1 MLTWILSIVLT
12 LIAIFWGVKLTLDI
26 ISDPYLI
33 RYYYIYFIIIFVAL
47 LIAFKREKLIFNS
60 KHFQR
65 RVKSKIRE
73 ITCILE
79 KDKLVYKY
87 DVITKT
93 ILPEEIYKVIE
104 ENDTVYIVSVN
115 KTILLIIPNS
125 AFKDIS
131 QKNEFVKK
139 VKEFK
144 S

>member
-1 MLTWILSIVLT
+1 MSSM
-12 LIAIFWGVKLTLDI
+12 AIFWGLKLTLDI
-26 ISDPYLI
+26 ISEPYLI

-47 LIAFKREKLIFNS
+47 LIVFKREKLIFNN
-60 KHFQR
+60 KHFQK
-65 RVKSKIRE
+65 RVESKIRE

-87 DVITKT
+87 DTTTK
-93 ILPEEIYKVIE
+93 IIVPEDIYKVIE
-104 ENDTVYIVSVN
+104 ENDTVYIVSLN

-139 VKEFK
+139 IREFN

>member
-1 MLTWILSIVLT
+1 MTS
-12 LIAIFWGVKLTLDI
+12 IAILLGIKLTLDI

-33 RYYYIYFIIIFVAL
+33 RYYYIYFIIIFIVL
-47 LIAFKREKLIFNS
+47 LILIKREKIIFNS

-65 RVKSKIRE
+65 RVKSKVRE

-104 ENDTVYIVSVN
+104 ANDTVYIVSIN
-115 KTILLIIPNS
+115 KEILLIIPNS
-125 AFKDIS
+125 TFKDIS

-139 VKEFK
+139 VKEFN

>member
-1 MLTWILSIVLT
+1 M
-12 LIAIFWGVKLTLDI
+12 AIFWGLKLTLDI
-26 ISDPYLI
+26 ISEPYLI

-47 LIAFKREKLIFNS
+47 LIVFKREKLIFNN
-60 KHFQR
+60 KHFQK
-65 RVKSKIRE
+65 RVESKIRE
-73 ITCILE
+73 IKCILE

-87 DVITKT
+87 DTTTK
-93 ILPEEIYKVIE
+93 IIVPEDIYKVIE
-104 ENDTVYIVSVN
+104 ENDTVYIVSLN

-139 VKEFK
+139 IREFN

>member
-1 MLTWILSIVLT
+1 MGI
-12 LIAIFWGVKLTLDI
+12 KLTLDI
-26 ISDPYLI
+26 ISYPYLI
-33 RYYYIYFIIIFVAL
+33 RYYYIYFIIIFIVL
-47 LIAFKREKLIFNS
+47 LILIKRENLIFNS

-73 ITCILE
+73 IICILE
-79 KDKLVYKY
+79 RDKLVYKY
-87 DVITKT
+87 DVITTT
-93 ILPEEIYKVIE
+93 ILSEEIYKVIE

-139 VKEFK
+139 VKEFN

>member
-1 MLTWILSIVLT
+1 M
-12 LIAIFWGVKLTLDI
+12 
-26 ISDPYLI
+26 
-33 RYYYIYFIIIFVAL
+33 
-47 LIAFKREKLIFNS
+47 FKREKLIFNN
-60 KHFQR
+60 KHFQK
-65 RVKSKIRE
+65 RVESKIRE

-87 DVITKT
+87 DTTTK
-93 ILPEEIYKVIE
+93 IIVPEDIYKVIE
-104 ENDTVYIVSVN
+104 ENDTVYIVSLN

-139 VKEFK
+139 IREFN

>member
-1 MLTWILSIVLT
+1 M
-12 LIAIFWGVKLTLDI
+12 AIFWGLKLTLDI
-26 ISDPYLI
+26 ISEPYLI

-47 LIAFKREKLIFNS
+47 LIVFKREKLIFNN
-60 KHFQR
+60 KHFQK
-65 RVKSKIRE
+65 RVESKIRE

-87 DVITKT
+87 DTTTK
-93 ILPEEIYKVIE
+93 IIVPEDIYKVIE
-104 ENDTVYIVSVN
+104 ENDTVYIVSLN

-131 QKNEFVKK
+131 QKNEFVKTI
-139 VKEFK
+139 KEFN

>member
-1 MLTWILSIVLT
+1 M
-12 LIAIFWGVKLTLDI
+12 
-26 ISDPYLI
+26 
-33 RYYYIYFIIIFVAL
+33 
-47 LIAFKREKLIFNS
+47 FKREKLIFNN
-60 KHFQR
+60 KHFQK

-87 DVITKT
+87 DTITKT
-93 ILPEEIYKVIE
+93 ILPEDIYKVIE
-104 ENDTVYIVSVN
+104 ENDTVCIVSSN

-131 QKNEFVKK
+131 QKNEFVKII
-139 VKEFK
+139 KEFN

>member
-1 MLTWILSIVLT
+1 M
-12 LIAIFWGVKLTLDI
+12 AIFWGLKLTLDI
-26 ISDPYLI
+26 ISEPYLI

-47 LIAFKREKLIFNS
+47 LIVFKREKLIFNN
-60 KHFQR
+60 KHFQK
-65 RVKSKIRE
+65 RVESKIRE

-79 KDKLVYKY
+79 KEKLVYKY
-87 DVITKT
+87 DTTTK
-93 ILPEEIYKVIE
+93 IIVPEDIYKVIE
-104 ENDTVYIVSVN
+104 ENDTVYIVSLN

-139 VKEFK
+139 IREFN

>member
-1 MLTWILSIVLT
+1 M
-12 LIAIFWGVKLTLDI
+12 AIFWGLKLTLDI
-26 ISDPYLI
+26 ISEPYLI
-33 RYYYIYFIIIFVAL
+33 RYYYIYYIIIFVAL
-47 LIAFKREKLIFNS
+47 LIVFKREKLIFNN
-60 KHFQR
+60 KHFQK
-65 RVKSKIRE
+65 RVESKIRE

-87 DVITKT
+87 DTTTK
-93 ILPEEIYKVIE
+93 IIVPEDIYKVIE
-104 ENDTVYIVSVN
+104 ENDNVYIVSLN

-139 VKEFK
+139 IREFN

>member
-1 MLTWILSIVLT
+1 M
-12 LIAIFWGVKLTLDI
+12 AIFWGLKLTLDI
-26 ISDPYLI
+26 ISEPYLI

-47 LIAFKREKLIFNS
+47 LIVFKREKLIFNN
-60 KHFQR
+60 KHFQK
-65 RVKSKIRE
+65 RVESKIRE

-79 KDKLVYKY
+79 KEKLVYKY
-87 DVITKT
+87 DTTAKIIV
-93 ILPEEIYKVIE
+93 PEDIYKVIE
-104 ENDTVYIVSVN
+104 ENDTVYIVSLN

-139 VKEFK
+139 IREFN

>member
-1 MLTWILSIVLT
+1 MTS
-12 LIAIFWGVKLTLDI
+12 IAILLGIKLTLDI

-33 RYYYIYFIIIFVAL
+33 RYYYIYFIIIFIVL
-47 LIAFKREKLIFNS
+47 LILIKREKIIFNS

-104 ENDTVYIVSVN
+104 ANDTVYIVSVN
-115 KTILLIIPNS
+115 KEILLIIPNS
-125 AFKDIS
+125 TFKDIS

-139 VKEFK
+139 VKEFN

>member
-26 ISDPYLI
+26 ISEPYLI
-33 RYYYIYFIIIFVAL
+33 RYYYIFFIIIFIVL
-47 LIAFKREKLIFNS
+47 LISIKRENLIFNS

-79 KDKLVYKY
+79 KDKLVYKC

-93 ILPEEIYKVIE
+93 ILPEDIYKILE
-104 ENDTVYIVSVN
+104 ENDTVYISSIN
-115 KTILLIIPNS
+115 KEILLIIPNS
-125 AFKDIS
+125 AFKDIC
-131 QKNEFVKK
+131 QKNEFVKT
-139 VKEFK
+139 VKEFN

>member
-1 MLTWILSIVLT
+1 MSSM
-12 LIAIFWGVKLTLDI
+12 AIFWGLKLTLDI
-26 ISDPYLI
+26 ISEPYLI

-47 LIAFKREKLIFNS
+47 LIVFKREKLIFNN
-60 KHFQR
+60 KHFQK
-65 RVKSKIRE
+65 RVESKIRE

-87 DVITKT
+87 DTTTK
-93 ILPEEIYKVIE
+93 IIVPEDIYKVIE
-104 ENDTVYIVSVN
+104 ENDTVYIVSLN
-115 KTILLIIPNS
+115 KTILLIIPNR

-139 VKEFK
+139 IREFN

>member
-1 MLTWILSIVLT
+1 M
-12 LIAIFWGVKLTLDI
+12 AIFWGLKLTLDI
-26 ISDPYLI
+26 ISEPYLI

-47 LIAFKREKLIFNS
+47 LIVFKREKLIFNN
-60 KHFQR
+60 KHFQK
-65 RVKSKIRE
+65 RVESKIRE

-87 DVITKT
+87 DTTTK
-93 ILPEEIYKVIE
+93 IIVPEDIYKVIE
-104 ENDTVYIVSVN
+104 ENDTVYIVSLN

-139 VKEFK
+139 IREFN

>member
-1 MLTWILSIVLT
+1 M
-12 LIAIFWGVKLTLDI
+12 AIFWGLKLTLDI
-26 ISDPYLI
+26 ISEPYLI

-47 LIAFKREKLIFNS
+47 LIVFKREKLIFNN
-60 KHFQR
+60 KHFQK
-65 RVKSKIRE
+65 RVESKIRE

-87 DVITKT
+87 DTTTK
-93 ILPEEIYKVIE
+93 IIVPEDIYKVIE
-104 ENDTVYIVSVN
+104 ENDTVYIVSLN
-115 KTILLIIPNS
+115 KTILLIIPNR

-139 VKEFK
+139 IREFN

>member
-1 MLTWILSIVLT
+1 MRYCIFLIVLT
-12 LIAIFWGVKLTLDI
+12 SIAILLGIKLTLDI

-33 RYYYIYFIIIFVAL
+33 RYYYIYFIIIFIVL
-47 LIAFKREKLIFNS
+47 LILIKRENLIFNS
-60 KHFQR
+60 NHFQR

-79 KDKLVYKY
+79 KDKVVYKY

-104 ENDTVYIVSVN
+104 ANDTVYIVSVN
-115 KTILLIIPNS
+115 KEILLIIPNS
-125 AFKDIS
+125 TFKDIS

-139 VKEFK
+139 VKEFN

>member
-1 MLTWILSIVLT
+1 MTS
-12 LIAIFWGVKLTLDI
+12 IAILLGIKLTLDI

-33 RYYYIYFIIIFVAL
+33 RYYYIYFIIIFIVL
-47 LIAFKREKLIFNS
+47 LILIKREKIIFNS

-104 ENDTVYIVSVN
+104 ANDTVYIVSIN
-115 KTILLIIPNS
+115 KEILLIIPNS
-125 AFKDIS
+125 TFKDIS

-139 VKEFK
+139 VKEFN

>member
-1 MLTWILSIVLT
+1 MTS
-12 LIAIFWGVKLTLDI
+12 IAILLGIKLTLDI

-33 RYYYIYFIIIFVAL
+33 RYYYIYFIIIFIVL
-47 LIAFKREKLIFNS
+47 LILIKREKLIFNS

-79 KDKLVYKY
+79 KDKVVYKY

-104 ENDTVYIVSVN
+104 ANDTVYIVSVN
-115 KTILLIIPNS
+115 KEILLIIPNS
-125 AFKDIS
+125 TFKDIS

-139 VKEFK
+139 VKEFN

>member
-1 MLTWILSIVLT
+1 MTS
-12 LIAIFWGVKLTLDI
+12 IAILLGIKLTLDI

-33 RYYYIYFIIIFVAL
+33 RYYYIYFIIIFIVL
-47 LIAFKREKLIFNS
+47 LILIKRENLIFNS

-79 KDKLVYKY
+79 KDKVVYKY

-104 ENDTVYIVSVN
+104 ANDTVYIVSVN
-115 KTILLIIPNS
+115 KEILLIIPNS
-125 AFKDIS
+125 TFKDIS

-139 VKEFK
+139 VKEFN

>member
-1 MLTWILSIVLT
+1 M
-12 LIAIFWGVKLTLDI
+12 AIFWGLKLTLDI
-26 ISDPYLI
+26 ISEPYLI
-33 RYYYIYFIIIFVAL
+33 RYYYIYFIIIFVSL
-47 LIAFKREKLIFNS
+47 LIVFKREKLIFNN
-60 KHFQR
+60 KHFQK
-65 RVKSKIRE
+65 RVESKIRE

-87 DVITKT
+87 DTTTK
-93 ILPEEIYKVIE
+93 IIVPEDIYKVIE
-104 ENDTVYIVSVN
+104 ENDTVYIVSLN

-139 VKEFK
+139 IREFN

>member
-1 MLTWILSIVLT
+1 M
-12 LIAIFWGVKLTLDI
+12 AIFWGLKLTLDI
-26 ISDPYLI
+26 ISEPYLI

-47 LIAFKREKLIFNS
+47 LIVFKREKLIFNN
-60 KHFQR
+60 KHFQK
-65 RVKSKIRE
+65 RVESKIRE

-79 KDKLVYKY
+79 KEKLVYKY
-87 DVITKT
+87 DTTTK
-93 ILPEEIYKVIE
+93 ISVPEDIYKVIE
-104 ENDTVYIVSVN
+104 ENDTVYIVSLN

-139 VKEFK
+139 IREFN